1 MLLLSA
7 SSPLKVIIGAE
18 CWYLILLWVVKE
30 NLNWT
35 IVKVAKADFIL
46 HFFFIA
52 IREKKPVY
60 RIGLNSDTAR
70 KKWGFIDKD

>member
-46 HFFFIA
+46 HFFFYCN
-52 IREKKPVY
+52 K
-60 RIGLNSDTAR
+60 R
-70 KKWGFIDKD
+70 KETCV